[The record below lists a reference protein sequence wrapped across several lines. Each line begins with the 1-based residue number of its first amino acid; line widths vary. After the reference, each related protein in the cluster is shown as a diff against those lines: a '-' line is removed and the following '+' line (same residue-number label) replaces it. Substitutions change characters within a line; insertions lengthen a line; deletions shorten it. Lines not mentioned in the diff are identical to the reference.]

1 MSKTFKL
8 GEIKLD
14 LPRGIVLVLLVL
26 NLVAGWF
33 VFFPLGGSA
42 QDMDAQLSAL
52 RGQAKERRISL
63 DRTKKLTANMDRGR
77 KEGDDFVGAYFL
89 SRPTTYS
96 TVVDEVA
103 SMAKR
108 AGVRV
113 KEHGFVE
120 DPVEGSDEMSMLS
133 INGNYEGTY
142 ADLLHFLREVD
153 MAPRLVIIEALSAS
167 PQQGSGVLNINMR
180 ANTFI
185 REAPLAV
192 VVAQNGGGAR

>member
-1 MSKTFKL
+1 MPKTISL
-8 GEIKLD
+8 GNIKLD
-14 LPRGIVLVLLVL
+14 LPRGIVVALLGL

-33 VFFPLGGSA
+33 VFAPFGGSA
-42 QDMDAQLSAL
+42 QDMEAQLSAL

-63 DRTKKLTANMDRGR
+63 DRTKKLTTNMDRGR
-77 KEGDDFVGAYFL
+77 KEGDDFVATYFL

-96 TVVDEVA
+96 TVVDEVS

-120 DPVEGSDEMSMLS
+120 DPVEGSDELSMLS

-185 REAPLAV
+185 REAPLV
-192 VVAQNGGGAR
+192 VVAQNDGGAQ